1 VTAEPSPSTSTE
13 SERRE
18 FGRRKLHRVLEI
30 EWGAATLTGVVR
42 DIGPRGLFV
51 GLEFPLWMGASFAA
65 RLMVDPV
72 LKLNCT
78 VRRIEPRVGIAVA
91 FDLLEED
98 GQERLSMPLASLP
111 KI

>member
-1 VTAEPSPSTSTE
+1 MIEPSPSMSTA

-18 FGRRKLHRVLEI
+18 FGRRKIHEVLEI
-30 EWGAATLTGVVR
+30 EWGSATLTGVVR

-51 GLEFPLWMGASFAA
+51 ELESPLWMGAAFHA

-91 FDLLEED
+91 FDLPEED
-98 GQERLSMPLASLP
+98 GQERLSMLLSSLP